1 MLTNKRERARQ
12 QRAALWATRDN
23 VQRHALS
30 MSMPWLAFVNI
41 AFALMIFFRNLIF
54 TYFDKRLLTHR
65 AVIPYIEA
73 ALIAVI
79 IISAILVIIALTP
92 RLAQGRY
99 TLNIITGLLLALS
112 LCWSLSNYCFIF
124 FWTLPF
130 AWPLLVILMTTG
142 LTALY
147 HHWPGITAFMLPLWV
162 TALLAGI
169 QLHYHTEIRFL
180 ILWAIFTAILLY
192 GRRILQRWYDEA
204 WDTHQENMQLIQR
217 LESIANQDALTG
229 TANRRALNAYLAAIW
244 QQKTPLALMMIDVD
258 YFKRYNDRYGH
269 QAGDE
274 CLSSVAQV
282 LKMAVRA
289 EGDLV
294 ARYGGEE
301 FVVVLPGVSLAHAT
315 AIAERIQQKIR
326 EAGLPHAA
334 SAVASEVTVS
344 IGIVASDGT
353 VPIET
358 LIAGR
363 TVRCIRR
370 KIKDVINGLINPETL
385 PGKEK
390 G

>member
-12 QRAALWATRDN
+12 QRTALWATRDD

-30 MSMPWLAFVNI
+30 MSLPWLAFVNI
-41 AFALMIFFRNLIF
+41 AFALMIFSRNFIF
-54 TYFDKRLLTHR
+54 TYFDKKLLTHQ
-65 AVIPYIEA
+65 AVIPYIEI

-79 IISAILVIIALTP
+79 IISAILVIIAITP

-99 TLNIITGLLLALS
+99 TLNIITALLLVLS

-147 HHWPGITAFMLPLWV
+147 HHWPGITAFMLPLWG

-169 QLHYHTEIRFL
+169 QIHYHAEIRFL
-180 ILWAIFTAILLY
+180 ILWTIFTAILLY

-229 TANRRALNAYLAAIW
+229 TANRRALNAYLAEIW
-244 QQKTPLALMMIDVD
+244 QQNTPLSLMMIDVD

-358 LIAGR
+358 LIARADSALYQAKNKGR
-363 TVRCIRR
+363 
-370 KIKDVINGLINPETL
+370 NQWSY
-385 PGKEK
+385 
-390 G
+390 

>member
-334 SAVASEVTVS
+334 SAVASVVTVS

-358 LIAGR
+358 LIARADSALYQAKNKGR
-363 TVRCIRR
+363 
-370 KIKDVINGLINPETL
+370 NQWSY
-385 PGKEK
+385 
-390 G
+390 

>member
-12 QRAALWATRDN
+12 QRTALWATRDD

-30 MSMPWLAFVNI
+30 MSLPWLAFVNI
-41 AFALMIFFRNLIF
+41 AFALMIFSRNFIF
-54 TYFDKRLLTHR
+54 TYFDKKLLTHQ
-65 AVIPYIEA
+65 AVIPYIEI

-79 IISAILVIIALTP
+79 IISAILVIIAVTP

-99 TLNIITGLLLALS
+99 TLNIITALLLVLS

-124 FWTLPF
+124 FWALPF
-130 AWPLLVILMTTG
+130 AWPLLVILVTTG

-147 HHWPGITAFMLPLWV
+147 HHWPGIIAFMLPLWG

-169 QLHYHTEIRFL
+169 QIHYHAEIRFL

-229 TANRRALNAYLAAIW
+229 TANRRALNAYLAEIW
-244 QQKTPLALMMIDVD
+244 QQNTPLSMMMIDVD

-289 EGDLV
+289 EDDLV

-301 FVVVLPGVSLAHAT
+301 FVVALPRVPLVHAT
-315 AIAERIQQKIR
+315 AIAERIQQKIH
-326 EAGLPHAA
+326 EAALPHEA
-334 SAVASEVTVS
+334 SEVASVVTVS
-344 IGIVASDGT
+344 IGIVDSDGT
-353 VPIET
+353 VPMET
-358 LIAGR
+358 LIARADSALYQAKNKGR
-363 TVRCIRR
+363 
-370 KIKDVINGLINPETL
+370 NQWSY
-385 PGKEK
+385 
-390 G
+390 

>member
-99 TLNIITGLLLALS
+99 KLNIITGLLLALS

-358 LIAGR
+358 LIARADSALYQAKNKGR
-363 TVRCIRR
+363 
-370 KIKDVINGLINPETL
+370 NQWSY
-385 PGKEK
+385 
-390 G
+390 

>member
-41 AFALMIFFRNLIF
+41 AFALMIFFRNFII

-79 IISAILVIIALTP
+79 IISAILVIIAVTP

-358 LIAGR
+358 LIARADSALYQAKNKGR
-363 TVRCIRR
+363 
-370 KIKDVINGLINPETL
+370 NQWSY
-385 PGKEK
+385 
-390 G
+390 

>member
-41 AFALMIFFRNLIF
+41 AFALMIFFRNFIF

-204 WDTHQENMQLIQR
+204 WDTHQENMQL
-217 LESIANQDALTG
+217 ESIANQDALTG

-358 LIAGR
+358 LIARADSALYQAKNKGR
-363 TVRCIRR
+363 
-370 KIKDVINGLINPETL
+370 NQWSY
-385 PGKEK
+385 
-390 G
+390 

>member
-12 QRAALWATRDN
+12 QRTALWATRDD

-30 MSMPWLAFVNI
+30 MSLPWLAFVNI
-41 AFALMIFFRNLIF
+41 AFALMIFSRNFIF
-54 TYFDKRLLTHR
+54 TYFDKKLLTHQ
-65 AVIPYIEA
+65 VIIPYIEI

-79 IISAILVIIALTP
+79 IISAILVIIAVTP

-99 TLNIITGLLLALS
+99 TLNIITALLLVLS

-124 FWTLPF
+124 FWALPF
-130 AWPLLVILMTTG
+130 AWPLLVILLTTG

-147 HHWPGITAFMLPLWV
+147 HHWPGIIAFMLPLWG

-169 QLHYHTEIRFL
+169 QIHYHAEIRFL

-229 TANRRALNAYLAAIW
+229 TANRRALNAYLAEIW
-244 QQKTPLALMMIDVD
+244 QQNTPLSLMMIDVD

-289 EGDLV
+289 EDDLV

-301 FVVVLPGVSLAHAT
+301 FVVALPRVPLVHAT
-315 AIAERIQQKIR
+315 AIAERIQQKIH
-326 EAGLPHAA
+326 EAALPHEA
-334 SAVASEVTVS
+334 SEVASVVTVS
-344 IGIVASDGT
+344 IGIVDSDGT
-353 VPIET
+353 VPMDT
-358 LIAGR
+358 LIARADSALYQAKNKGR
-363 TVRCIRR
+363 
-370 KIKDVINGLINPETL
+370 NQWSY
-385 PGKEK
+385 
-390 G
+390 

>member
-204 WDTHQENMQLIQR
+204 WDIHQENMQLIQR

-358 LIAGR
+358 LIARADSALYQAKNKGR
-363 TVRCIRR
+363 
-370 KIKDVINGLINPETL
+370 NQWSY
-385 PGKEK
+385 
-390 G
+390 

>member
-12 QRAALWATRDN
+12 QRTALWATRDD

-30 MSMPWLAFVNI
+30 MSLPWLAFVNI
-41 AFALMIFFRNLIF
+41 AFALMIFSRNFIF
-54 TYFDKRLLTHR
+54 TYFDKKLLTHQ
-65 AVIPYIEA
+65 AVIPYIEI

-79 IISAILVIIALTP
+79 IISAILVIIAVTP

-99 TLNIITGLLLALS
+99 TLNIITALLLVLS

-124 FWTLPF
+124 FWALPF
-130 AWPLLVILMTTG
+130 AWPLLVILVTTG

-147 HHWPGITAFMLPLWV
+147 HHWPGIIAFMLPLWG

-169 QLHYHTEIRFL
+169 QIHYHAEIRFL

-229 TANRRALNAYLAAIW
+229 TANRRALNAYLAEIW
-244 QQKTPLALMMIDVD
+244 QQNTPLSLMMIDVD

-289 EGDLV
+289 EDDLV

-301 FVVVLPGVSLAHAT
+301 FVVALPRVPLVHAT
-315 AIAERIQQKIR
+315 AIAERIQQKIH
-326 EAGLPHAA
+326 EAALPHEA
-334 SAVASEVTVS
+334 SEVASVVTVS
-344 IGIVASDGT
+344 IGIVDSDGT
-353 VPIET
+353 VPMET
-358 LIAGR
+358 LIARADSALYQAKNKGR
-363 TVRCIRR
+363 
-370 KIKDVINGLINPETL
+370 NQWSY
-385 PGKEK
+385 
-390 G
+390 

>member
-41 AFALMIFFRNLIF
+41 AFASMIFFRNFIF

-344 IGIVASDGT
+344 IGIVASDGS

-358 LIAGR
+358 LIARADSALYQAKNKGR
-363 TVRCIRR
+363 
-370 KIKDVINGLINPETL
+370 NQWSY
-385 PGKEK
+385 
-390 G
+390 

>member
-99 TLNIITGLLLALS
+99 TLNIITGLLLVLS

-282 LKMAVRA
+282 LKMAVRV

-358 LIAGR
+358 LIARADSALYQAKNKGR
-363 TVRCIRR
+363 
-370 KIKDVINGLINPETL
+370 NQWSY
-385 PGKEK
+385 
-390 G
+390 

>member
-41 AFALMIFFRNLIF
+41 AFALMIFFRNFIF

-282 LKMAVRA
+282 LKMA

-358 LIAGR
+358 LIARADSALYQAKNNGR
-363 TVRCIRR
+363 
-370 KIKDVINGLINPETL
+370 NQWSY
-385 PGKEK
+385 
-390 G
+390 

>member
-65 AVIPYIEA
+65 AVIPYIES

-358 LIAGR
+358 LIARADSALYQAKNKGR
-363 TVRCIRR
+363 
-370 KIKDVINGLINPETL
+370 NQWSY
-385 PGKEK
+385 
-390 G
+390 

>member
-12 QRAALWATRDN
+12 QRTALWATRDD

-30 MSMPWLAFVNI
+30 MSLPWLAFVNI
-41 AFALMIFFRNLIF
+41 AFALMIFSRNFIF
-54 TYFDKRLLTHR
+54 TYFDKKLLTHQ
-65 AVIPYIEA
+65 AVIPYIEI

-79 IISAILVIIALTP
+79 IISAILVIIAITP

-99 TLNIITGLLLALS
+99 TLNIITALLLVLS

-124 FWTLPF
+124 FWALPF
-130 AWPLLVILMTTG
+130 AWPLLVILLTTG

-147 HHWPGITAFMLPLWV
+147 HHWPGIIAFMLPLWG

-169 QLHYHTEIRFL
+169 QIHYHAEIRFL
-180 ILWAIFTAILLY
+180 ILWTIFTAILLY

-229 TANRRALNAYLAAIW
+229 TANRRALNAYLAEIW
-244 QQKTPLALMMIDVD
+244 QQNTPLSLMMIDVD

-289 EGDLV
+289 EDDLV

-301 FVVVLPGVSLAHAT
+301 FVVALPRVPLVHAT
-315 AIAERIQQKIR
+315 AIAERIQQKIH
-326 EAGLPHAA
+326 EAALPHEA
-334 SAVASEVTVS
+334 SEVASVVTVS
-344 IGIVASDGT
+344 IGIVDSDGT
-353 VPIET
+353 VPMET
-358 LIAGR
+358 LFARADSALYQAKNKGR
-363 TVRCIRR
+363 
-370 KIKDVINGLINPETL
+370 NQWSY
-385 PGKEK
+385 
-390 G
+390 

>member
-180 ILWAIFTAILLY
+180 ILWALFTAILLY

-358 LIAGR
+358 LIARADSALYQAKNKGR
-363 TVRCIRR
+363 
-370 KIKDVINGLINPETL
+370 NQWSY
-385 PGKEK
+385 
-390 G
+390 

>member
-30 MSMPWLAFVNI
+30 MSMPWLAFVNT
-41 AFALMIFFRNLIF
+41 AFALMIFFRNFIF

-65 AVIPYIEA
+65 AVIPYIET

-358 LIAGR
+358 LIARADSALYQAKNNGR
-363 TVRCIRR
+363 
-370 KIKDVINGLINPETL
+370 NQWSY
-385 PGKEK
+385 
-390 G
+390 

>member
-12 QRAALWATRDN
+12 QRTALWATRDD

-30 MSMPWLAFVNI
+30 MSLPWLAFVNI
-41 AFALMIFFRNLIF
+41 AFALMIFSRNFIF
-54 TYFDKRLLTHR
+54 TYFDKKLLTHQ
-65 AVIPYIEA
+65 AVIPYIEI

-79 IISAILVIIALTP
+79 IISAILVIIAVTP

-99 TLNIITGLLLALS
+99 TLNIITALLLVLS

-124 FWTLPF
+124 FWALPF
-130 AWPLLVILMTTG
+130 AWPLLVILLTTG

-147 HHWPGITAFMLPLWV
+147 HHWPGIIAFMLPLWG

-169 QLHYHTEIRFL
+169 QIHYHAEIRFL

-229 TANRRALNAYLAAIW
+229 TANRRALNAYLAEIW
-244 QQKTPLALMMIDVD
+244 QQNTPLSLMMIDVD

-289 EGDLV
+289 EDDLV

-301 FVVVLPGVSLAHAT
+301 FVVALPRVPLVHAT
-315 AIAERIQQKIR
+315 AIAERIQQKIH
-326 EAGLPHAA
+326 EAALPHEA
-334 SAVASEVTVS
+334 SEVASVVTVS
-344 IGIVASDGT
+344 IVIVDSDGT
-353 VPIET
+353 VPMET
-358 LIAGR
+358 LIARADSALYQAKNKGR
-363 TVRCIRR
+363 
-370 KIKDVINGLINPETL
+370 NQWSY
-385 PGKEK
+385 
-390 G
+390 

>member
-1 MLTNKRERARQ
+1 MLTNKREQARQ
-12 QRAALWATRDN
+12 QRAALWATKDN

-41 AFALMIFFRNLIF
+41 AFALMIFFRNFIV
-54 TYFDKRLLTHR
+54 TYFDKKLLTHR
-65 AVIPYIEA
+65 AVIPYIEV

-79 IISAILVIIALTP
+79 IISAILVIIAVTP

-147 HHWPGITAFMLPLWV
+147 HHWPGIIAFMLPMWV
-162 TALLAGI
+162 IALLAGVQI
-169 QLHYHTEIRFL
+169 HYDGEFRFL
-180 ILWAIFTAILLY
+180 TLWAIFTAILLY

-217 LESIANQDALTG
+217 LESIANRDALTG
-229 TANRRALNAYLAAIW
+229 TANRRALNAFLAQLW
-244 QQKTPLALMMIDVD
+244 EQKAPLALIMIDVD
-258 YFKRYNDRYGH
+258 YFKRYNDHYGH
-269 QAGDE
+269 QAGDD

-289 EGDLV
+289 EDDLV

-301 FVVVLPGVSLAHAT
+301 FVVSLPGVSLAHAT
-315 AIAERIQQKIR
+315 VIAERIQQKIHD
-326 EAGLPHAA
+326 AALPHEA
-334 SAVASEVTVS
+334 SAVAAVVTVS
-344 IGIVASDGT
+344 MGVVASDGT
-353 VPIET
+353 VPMET
-358 LIAGR
+358 LIARADSALYQAKNKGR
-363 TVRCIRR
+363 
-370 KIKDVINGLINPETL
+370 NQWSY
-385 PGKEK
+385 
-390 G
+390 

>member
-41 AFALMIFFRNLIF
+41 AFALMIFFRNLIL

-358 LIAGR
+358 LIARADSALYQAKNKGR
-363 TVRCIRR
+363 
-370 KIKDVINGLINPETL
+370 NQWSY
-385 PGKEK
+385 
-390 G
+390 

>member
-12 QRAALWATRDN
+12 QRTALWATRDD

-41 AFALMIFFRNLIF
+41 AFALMIFFRNFIF

-79 IISAILVIIALTP
+79 IISAILVIIAITP

-99 TLNIITGLLLALS
+99 TLNIITALLLVLS

-358 LIAGR
+358 LIARADSALYQAKNKGR
-363 TVRCIRR
+363 
-370 KIKDVINGLINPETL
+370 NQWSY
-385 PGKEK
+385 
-390 G
+390 

>member
-12 QRAALWATRDN
+12 QRTALWATRDD

-30 MSMPWLAFVNI
+30 MSLPWLAFVNI
-41 AFALMIFFRNLIF
+41 AFALMIFSRNFIF
-54 TYFDKRLLTHR
+54 TYFDKKLLTHQM
-65 AVIPYIEA
+65 VIPYIEI

-79 IISAILVIIALTP
+79 IISAILVIIAVTP

-99 TLNIITGLLLALS
+99 TLNIITALLLVLS

-124 FWTLPF
+124 FWALPF
-130 AWPLLVILMTTG
+130 AWPLLVILLTTG

-147 HHWPGITAFMLPLWV
+147 HHWPGIIAFMLPLWG

-169 QLHYHTEIRFL
+169 QIHYHAEIRFL
-180 ILWAIFTAILLY
+180 ILWTIFTAILLY

-229 TANRRALNAYLAAIW
+229 TANRRALNAYLAEIW
-244 QQKTPLALMMIDVD
+244 QQNTPLSLMMIDVD

-289 EGDLV
+289 EDDLV

-301 FVVVLPGVSLAHAT
+301 FVVALPRVPLVHAT
-315 AIAERIQQKIR
+315 AIAERIQQKIH
-326 EAGLPHAA
+326 EAALPHEA
-334 SAVASEVTVS
+334 SEVASVVTVS
-344 IGIVASDGT
+344 IGIVDSDGT
-353 VPIET
+353 VPMET
-358 LIAGR
+358 LIARADSALYQAKNKGR
-363 TVRCIRR
+363 
-370 KIKDVINGLINPETL
+370 NQWSY
-385 PGKEK
+385 
-390 G
+390 

>member
-1 MLTNKRERARQ
+1 
-12 QRAALWATRDN
+12 
-23 VQRHALS
+23 
-30 MSMPWLAFVNI
+30 
-41 AFALMIFFRNLIF
+41 
-54 TYFDKRLLTHR
+54 
-65 AVIPYIEA
+65 
-73 ALIAVI
+73 
-79 IISAILVIIALTP
+79 
-92 RLAQGRY
+92 
-99 TLNIITGLLLALS
+99 
-112 LCWSLSNYCFIF
+112 
-124 FWTLPF
+124 
-130 AWPLLVILMTTG
+130 MTTG

-192 GRRILQRWYDEA
+192 GRRILQRWNDEA

-358 LIAGR
+358 LIARADSALYQAKNKGR
-363 TVRCIRR
+363 
-370 KIKDVINGLINPETL
+370 NQWSY
-385 PGKEK
+385 
-390 G
+390 

>member
-79 IISAILVIIALTP
+79 IISAILVIIALTQ

-358 LIAGR
+358 LIARADSALYQAKNKGR
-363 TVRCIRR
+363 
-370 KIKDVINGLINPETL
+370 NQWSY
-385 PGKEK
+385 
-390 G
+390 

>member
-12 QRAALWATRDN
+12 QRTALWATRDD

-30 MSMPWLAFVNI
+30 MSLPWLAFVNI
-41 AFALMIFFRNLIF
+41 AFALMIFSCNFIF
-54 TYFDKRLLTHR
+54 TYFDKKLLTHQ
-65 AVIPYIEA
+65 AVIPYIEI

-79 IISAILVIIALTP
+79 IISAILVIIAITP

-99 TLNIITGLLLALS
+99 TLNIITALLLVLS

-124 FWTLPF
+124 FWALPF
-130 AWPLLVILMTTG
+130 AWPLLVILLTTG

-147 HHWPGITAFMLPLWV
+147 HHWPGIIAFMLPLWG

-169 QLHYHTEIRFL
+169 QIHYHAEIRFL
-180 ILWAIFTAILLY
+180 ILWTIFTAILLY

-229 TANRRALNAYLAAIW
+229 TANRRALNAYLAEIW
-244 QQKTPLALMMIDVD
+244 QQNTPLSLMMIDVD

-289 EGDLV
+289 EDDLV

-301 FVVVLPGVSLAHAT
+301 FVVALPRVPLVHAT
-315 AIAERIQQKIR
+315 AIAERIQQKIH
-326 EAGLPHAA
+326 EAALPHEA
-334 SAVASEVTVS
+334 SEVASVVTVS
-344 IGIVASDGT
+344 IGIVDSDGT
-353 VPIET
+353 VPMET
-358 LIAGR
+358 LIARADSALYQAKNKGR
-363 TVRCIRR
+363 
-370 KIKDVINGLINPETL
+370 NQWSY
-385 PGKEK
+385 
-390 G
+390 

>member
-41 AFALMIFFRNLIF
+41 AFALMIFFRNFIF

-217 LESIANQDALTG
+217 LQRLESIANQDALTG

-358 LIAGR
+358 LIARADSALYQAKNKGR
-363 TVRCIRR
+363 
-370 KIKDVINGLINPETL
+370 NQWSY
-385 PGKEK
+385 
-390 G
+390 

>member
-41 AFALMIFFRNLIF
+41 AFALMIFFSNFIF

-358 LIAGR
+358 LIARADSALYQAKNKGR
-363 TVRCIRR
+363 
-370 KIKDVINGLINPETL
+370 NQWSY
-385 PGKEK
+385 
-390 G
+390 

>member
-79 IISAILVIIALTP
+79 IISAILVIIALTL

-358 LIAGR
+358 LIARADSALYQAKNKGR
-363 TVRCIRR
+363 
-370 KIKDVINGLINPETL
+370 NQWSY
-385 PGKEK
+385 
-390 G
+390 

>member
-23 VQRHALS
+23 VQRHVLS

-358 LIAGR
+358 LIARADSALYQAKNKGR
-363 TVRCIRR
+363 
-370 KIKDVINGLINPETL
+370 NQWSY
-385 PGKEK
+385 
-390 G
+390 

>member
-204 WDTHQENMQLIQR
+204 WDTYQENMQLIQR

-358 LIAGR
+358 LIARADSALYQAKNKGR
-363 TVRCIRR
+363 
-370 KIKDVINGLINPETL
+370 NQWSY
-385 PGKEK
+385 
-390 G
+390 

>member
-12 QRAALWATRDN
+12 QRTALWATRDD

-30 MSMPWLAFVNI
+30 MSLPWLAFVNI
-41 AFALMIFFRNLIF
+41 AFALMIFSRNFIF
-54 TYFDKRLLTHR
+54 TYFDKKLLTHQ
-65 AVIPYIEA
+65 AVIPYIEI

-79 IISAILVIIALTP
+79 IISAILVIIAVTP

-99 TLNIITGLLLALS
+99 TLNIITALLLVLS

-124 FWTLPF
+124 FWALPF
-130 AWPLLVILMTTG
+130 AWPLLVILLTTG

-147 HHWPGITAFMLPLWV
+147 HHWPGIIAFMLPLWV

-169 QLHYHTEIRFL
+169 QIHYHAEIRFL

-229 TANRRALNAYLAAIW
+229 TANRRALNAYLAEIW
-244 QQKTPLALMMIDVD
+244 QQNTPLSLMMIDVD

-289 EGDLV
+289 EDDLV

-301 FVVVLPGVSLAHAT
+301 FVVALPRVPLVHAT
-315 AIAERIQQKIR
+315 AIAERIQQKIH
-326 EAGLPHAA
+326 EAALPHEA
-334 SAVASEVTVS
+334 SEVASVVTVS
-344 IGIVASDGT
+344 IGIVDSDGT
-353 VPIET
+353 VPMET
-358 LIAGR
+358 LIARADSALYQAKNKGR
-363 TVRCIRR
+363 
-370 KIKDVINGLINPETL
+370 NQWSY
-385 PGKEK
+385 
-390 G
+390 